1 MTTHPN
7 LPSKLFD
14 SPSTKLSQ
22 HLNAHPELLGIVPQ
36 KFPKPVEGKGE
47 KHVPFLFKLL
57 TCKQG
62 SSSHSQ
68 FPSFTPLLTWS
79 SHSALPLQIHPDKK
93 LAAEL
98 HARDPSKFVDANH
111 KPEIACALAP
121 FLGFAGF
128 APYANILKNI
138 TGIPEVKA
146 FLGKLPSYSAFVQE
160 QKEGTLKP
168 LVKDILAM
176 DQKSS
181 GILETTKD
189 ALKAVTGTQEPPK
202 ERGGGDAQG
211 VVKSLIERIDA
222 QGPGSVFAGQEWDE
236 DQKKRIGVALKK
248 TQEFYA
254 GDPGIIVAW

>member
-1 MTTHPN
+1 MQTGYV
-7 LPSKLFD
+7 PS
-14 SPSTKLSQ
+14 SPYHHIFLHFYPTK
-22 HLNAHPELLGIVPQ
+22 
-36 KFPKPVEGKGE
+36 
-47 KHVPFLFKLL
+47 
-57 TCKQG
+57 
-62 SSSHSQ
+62 
-68 FPSFTPLLTWS
+68 
-79 SHSALPLQIHPDKK
+79 ALPLQIHPDKK

-111 KPEIACALAP
+111 KPEIACALTP

-146 FLGKLPSYSAFVQE
+146 FLEQLPSYSAFVQE

-168 LVKDILAM
+168 LVKDILGM
-176 DQKSS
+176 NQKSS
-181 GILETTKD
+181 GILETAKD

-222 QGPGSVFAGQEWDE
+222 HGPGSVFTGQEWDE
-236 DQKKRIGVALKK
+236 DQKRRISVALKK

-254 GDPGIIVAW
+254 GDPGIIVAWYVPRCAGGTVFSCDAD